1 VSPARRAVKF
11 HVSKSVKDPVLSRHT
26 NVAIDNDDDDDDD
39 NQSQSLDSLE
49 EVEVPPDTFDKLL
62 QSYESLSVV
71 GALLAGFAL
80 SLLPSVVEPVNPP
93 NVALSAARL
102 LLALTI
108 GLNFFGICALSL
120 ANFYMAQLWEKQRST
135 VTRFRVS
142 TQRQR
147 QFAHQ
152 AIVISVPMFAAAV
165 ACFYVSRVTLSVAE
179 PLELIA
185 VAALLLTVVAVLFT
199 IRTHQRAFVASLLH
213 QQRASR
219 TVKVMTAP
227 AVPPPPSPTLGVV
240 AGAKLT
246 AAAGAGIKRFHT
258 KYF

>member
-1 VSPARRAVKF
+1 
-11 HVSKSVKDPVLSRHT
+11 VLSRHT
-26 NVAIDNDDDDDDD
+26 HAHSNIAIDNDDDDDDD
-39 NQSQSLDSLE
+39 DGEDDNQSLDSLE
-49 EVEVPPDTFDKLL
+49 EVEVPTDTFDKLL

-80 SLLPSVVEPVNPP
+80 SLLPSVVDTEPRGDSA

-142 TQRQR
+142 TQRHR

-152 AIVISVPMFAAAV
+152 AIVISVPIFAAAV
-165 ACFYVSRVTLSVAE
+165 ACFYVSRVTLSVLA
-179 PLELIA
+179 PLELVA

-219 TVKVMTAP
+219 TVKVTTAP

-240 AGAKLT
+240 AGAKMT